1 MSRFNGLDMY
11 KTLER
16 LDSELIEEAEMYHQ
30 EKKVLQKYGK
40 VFWMVGV
47 AAAVIALFSIT
58 QYLNRGIYK
67 EKQPDNNELYVE
79 QNTESM
85 KSVNIYAAGLDEK
98 EKVLYVNNSDNA
110 DATGVVVGKMKS
122 DKDKSIEG
130 EFFSS
135 IRVVGEEIKSIK
147 YKLIS
152 NNNFCSYSLLRMK
165 EAERDSQEYLNSSHR
180 LRKQI
185 DGEYVYYISENLG
198 SEYEKTDGT
207 NGDFWNWVRFEKTL
221 TPNEN
226 VVDYGTSDF
235 FKAVCDDV
243 TLELQIVFNDG
254 TSNTYLF
261 GFKQLQDDH
270 NNIALYVKK
279 ASA

>member
-11 KTLER
+11 KTLGR
-16 LDSELIEEAEMYHQ
+16 LDSELIEEAEMYQQ

-98 EKVLYVNNSDNA
+98 EKVLYVNNSDNT

-130 EFFSS
+130 EFFSN

-152 NNNFCSYSLLRMK
+152 NDNFCSYSLLRMK

-221 TPNEN
+221 APNEN
-226 VVDYGTSDF
+226 VVDYSTSDF

-243 TLELQIVFNDG
+243 TLEIQIVFNDG